1 MLERDPGGG
10 KGSTVA
16 EAYRKAGPYLS
27 ASSQLTSSVGLWTV
41 VGYFLDRKLGTTPW
55 CLLVGSLLGMALGF
69 YLFLR
74 TILALGAKE
83 KADAAN
89 GSGDVRHEQ

>member
-1 MLERDPGGG
+1 MLEGDPGSR

-27 ASSQLTSSVGLWTV
+27 ASSQLTSSVGLWTA
-41 VGYFLDRKLGTTPW
+41 VGYFLDRKIGTAPW
-55 CLLVGSLLGMALGF
+55 CLLAGSLLGISLGF

-89 GSGDVRHEQ
+89 GSGDGRHEQ